1 MKFYIA
7 VDCEGPACVVGEP
20 GKGLG
25 NGENY
30 RFACLQATREAD
42 AAARALFDAGA
53 QDVVVW
59 DAHGTGVNLQYD
71 LLDPRCRILLG
82 SGHRGR
88 FAGMDES
95 YTAVLFIGYHARE
108 NTSRAVLAHT
118 FCSAAFQY
126 YKLDGKEAGELAID
140 AAYAGALGVPVLLCA
155 GDDACVAEARAL
167 LPGASTV
174 TTKQALSWTSAV
186 SRHPQAVCENIYCA
200 VRAAVTGV
208 GTLRPYRMPSP
219 LAVEIR
225 YKRMEDAARASLTD
239 LHGHPFAQ
247 PDPFTRCGLV
257 DGVTALF

>member
-25 NGENY
+25 SGENY
-30 RFACLQATREAD
+30 RFACLQATREAN

-53 QDVVVW
+53 QEVVVW

-88 FAGMDES
+88 FAGMDKS

-118 FCSAAFQY
+118 FCSTAFQY

-140 AAYAGALGVPVLLCA
+140 A
-155 GDDACVAEARAL
+155 CVAEARAL
-167 LPGASTV
+167 FPGLAAVV
-174 TTKQALSWTSAV
+174 TKEALSWTSAL
-186 SRHPQAVCENIYCA
+186 SRHPQAVCDDIYRT
-200 VRAAVTGV
+200 VRAAVPGA
-208 GTLRPYRMPSP
+208 GTLVPYCMPGP
-219 LAVEIR
+219 LSVEIR
-225 YKRMEDAARASLTD
+225 YKRMEDAARAALTD
-239 LHGHPFAQ
+239 RNGHPFAQ
-247 PDPFTRCGLV
+247 PDPFTRSGVV
-257 DGVTALF
+257 DGVSALF

>member
-25 NGENY
+25 AEKTTGFAWPAGHAGGE
-30 RFACLQATREAD
+30 RSG
-42 AAARALFDAGA
+42 RALFDAGA
-53 QDVVVW
+53 QEVVVW

-88 FAGMDES
+88 FAGMDKS

-118 FCSAAFQY
+118 FCSTAFQY

-140 AAYAGALGVPVLLCA
+140 AAYAGELAFRC
-155 GDDACVAEARAL
+155 CSARA
-167 LPGASTV
+167 
-174 TTKQALSWTSAV
+174 TTPVWPRPVRCFPV
-186 SRHPQAVCENIYCA
+186 SP
-200 VRAAVTGV
+200 
-208 GTLRPYRMPSP
+208 P
-219 LAVEIR
+219 L
-225 YKRMEDAARASLTD
+225 
-239 LHGHPFAQ
+239 
-247 PDPFTRCGLV
+247 
-257 DGVTALF
+257 

>member
-25 NGENY
+25 SGENY
-30 RFACLQATREAD
+30 RFACLQATREAN

-53 QDVVVW
+53 QEVC
-59 DAHGTGVNLQYD
+59 A
-71 LLDPRCRILLG
+71 RCRILLG

-88 FAGMDES
+88 FAGMDKS

-118 FCSAAFQY
+118 FCSTAFQY

-140 AAYAGALGVPVLLCA
+140 AAYAGELGVPVLFCA

-167 LPGASTV
+167 FPGLAAVV
-174 TTKQALSWTSAV
+174 TKEALSWTSAL
-186 SRHPQAVCENIYCA
+186 SRHPQAVCDDIYRT
-200 VRAAVTGV
+200 VRAAVPGA
-208 GTLRPYRMPSP
+208 GTLVPYRMPGP
-219 LAVEIR
+219 LSVEIR
-225 YKRMEDAARASLTD
+225 YKRMEDAARAALTD
-239 LHGHPFAQ
+239 RNGHPFAQ
-247 PDPFTRCGLV
+247 PDPFTRSGVV
-257 DGVTALF
+257 DGVSALF

>member
-25 NGENY
+25 SGENY
-30 RFACLQATREAD
+30 RFACLQATREAN

-53 QDVVVW
+53 QEVVVW

-88 FAGMDES
+88 FAGMDKS

-118 FCSAAFQY
+118 FCSTAFQY

-140 AAYAGALGVPVLLCA
+140 AAYAGELGVPVLFCA

-167 LPGASTV
+167 FPGLAAVV
-174 TTKQALSWTSAV
+174 TKEALSWTSAL
-186 SRHPQAVCENIYCA
+186 SRHPQAVCDDIYRT
-200 VRAAVTGV
+200 VRAAVPGA
-208 GTLRPYRMPSP
+208 GRSSP
-219 LAVEIR
+219 IAC
-225 YKRMEDAARASLTD
+225 
-239 LHGHPFAQ
+239 P
-247 PDPFTRCGLV
+247 
-257 DGVTALF
+257 ALSP